1 MKIYIIWLAGVI
13 LWNYG
18 VPKATPLEDVLV
30 AIILSFV
37 SMFLNKYL
45 KKAKSAVLKFEGSR
59 DKVYLDALV
68 EYLHIRDK

>member
-1 MKIYIIWLAGVI
+1 MESCNTYIESI
-13 LWNYG
+13 
-18 VPKATPLEDVLV
+18 K
-30 AIILSFV
+30 
-37 SMFLNKYL
+37 FLNKYI